1 MIKINSQELRDAVM
15 QAFEFDATHGEC
27 TDFSDGQ
34 FTGGFCHETYKFDG
48 KTRTY
53 YFQGKDL
60 FAYEDVV

>member
-1 MIKINSQELRDAVM
+1 MIKIKTQELREAVM

-34 FTGGFCHETYKFDG
+34 FTCGFFHETYKFNG
-48 KTRTY
+48 KSRTY